1 MTNVILLVLLA
12 VAIFV
17 AVAFLY
23 VSRIISLPP
32 EGRALDFLNIK
43 LKNNQR
49 VIACIG
55 DSLTHGNIGQSWVD
69 YLRKDFPNDVFLNE
83 GINGNTAWQVIQR
96 LDPILQCQPDLII
109 LLIGTNDALGSFDI
123 NSGLR
128 YKKNN
133 ELPEVPTLKKYKE
146 HLNELIEK
154 IGIQSK
160 IAICTLPPIGE
171 NVNSEVN
178 KHVNLFNDYIK
189 LIANQ
194 KNLSLLPVS
203 DALWSEISFRTYPIK
218 LDYNSKAM
226 SLMLKRILGGIF
238 NYYLFKKSWNDI
250 SREKGQWI
258 LFDQIH
264 LNERGAEIVYK
275 LAKDYISKA

>member
-1 MTNVILLVLLA
+1 MANLTLLVLLA
-12 VAIFV
+12 VAILV
-17 AVAFLY
+17 AAAFLF

-32 EGRALDFLNIK
+32 QGRAIDYINSK
-43 LKNNQR
+43 SKKNQR
-49 VIACIG
+49 IIACIG

-69 YLRKDFPNDVFLNE
+69 YLRQEFPNDVFLND

-109 LLIGTNDALGSFDI
+109 LMIGTNDALGSFDI

-133 ELPEVPTLKKYKE
+133 ELPEVPTLEKYKE

-194 KNLSLLPVS
+194 KNLSLLTVS
-203 DALWSEISFRTYPIK
+203 DALWSEINSRTYPIK
-218 LDYNSKAM
+218 LDFNSKAM
-226 SLMLKRILGGIF
+226 PLMLKRILGGIF
-238 NYYLFKKSWNDI
+238 HHYLFKKSWNDI
-250 SREKGQWI
+250 SRAKGQWI

-275 LAKDYISKA
+275 LAKDFIAKS

>member
-1 MTNVILLVLLA
+1 MAIVLILVLIA
-12 VAIFV
+12 VAITF
-17 AVAFLY
+17 AAAFFY
-23 VSRIISLPP
+23 VSKIISVPP
-32 EGRALDFLNIK
+32 EGRAVDHLSRNVKSDKKI
-43 LKNNQR
+43 
-49 VIACIG
+49 IACIG
-55 DSLTHGNIGQSWVD
+55 DSLTHGNIGQNWID
-69 YLRKDFPNDVFLNE
+69 YLRKEFPNDVFLNE

-133 ELPEVPTLKKYKE
+133 ELPEVPTLEKYKE

-178 KHVNLFNDYIK
+178 KHVNVFNDYIK

-203 DALWSEISFRTYPIK
+203 DALWSEINSRTYPIK
-218 LDYNSKAM
+218 LDFNLKAM
-226 SLMLKRILGGIF
+226 PLMLKRILGGIF
-238 NYYLFKKSWNDI
+238 HHYLFKKSWNDI
-250 SREKGQWI
+250 SRAKGQWI

-275 LAKDYISKA
+275 LAKDFIAKS

>member
-1 MTNVILLVLLA
+1 MAIVFILVLIA
-12 VAIFV
+12 VAITF
-17 AVAFLY
+17 AAAFFY
-23 VSRIISLPP
+23 VSKIISAPP
-32 EGRALDFLNIK
+32 KGRAVDYLSRNVKSDKKI
-43 LKNNQR
+43 
-49 VIACIG
+49 IACIG
-55 DSLTHGNIGQSWVD
+55 DSLTHGNIGQNWID
-69 YLRKDFPNDVFLNE
+69 YLRKEFPNDVFLNE
-83 GINGNTAWQVIQR
+83 GINANTAWQVIQR

-133 ELPEVPTLKKYKE
+133 ELPEVPTLEKYKE

-203 DALWSEISFRTYPIK
+203 DALWSEINSRTYPIK
-218 LDYNSKAM
+218 LDFNLKAM
-226 SLMLKRILGGIF
+226 PLMLKRILGGIF
-238 NYYLFKKSWNDI
+238 HHYLFKKSWNDI
-250 SREKGQWI
+250 SRAKGQWI

-275 LAKDYISKA
+275 LAKDFIAKS

>member
-1 MTNVILLVLLA
+1 VAIVFIVVLIA
-12 VAIFV
+12 VAITF
-17 AVAFLY
+17 AAAFFY
-23 VSRIISLPP
+23 VSKIISTPP
-32 EGRALDFLNIK
+32 RGRAEDYLSRNVKSDKKI
-43 LKNNQR
+43 
-49 VIACIG
+49 IACIG
-55 DSLTHGNIGQSWVD
+55 DSLTHGNIGQNWVD
-69 YLRKDFPNDVFLNE
+69 YLRKELPHDVFLNE

-203 DALWSEISFRTYPIK
+203 DALWSEINSRTYPIK
-218 LDYNSKAM
+218 LDFNSKAM
-226 SLMLKRILGGIF
+226 LLMMKRILGGIF
-238 NYYLFKKSWNDI
+238 HHYLFKQSWNDI
-250 SREKGQWI
+250 SRAKGQWI

-275 LAKDYISKA
+275 LAKDFIAKI

>member
-1 MTNVILLVLLA
+1 
-12 VAIFV
+12 
-17 AVAFLY
+17 
-23 VSRIISLPP
+23 
-32 EGRALDFLNIK
+32 
-43 LKNNQR
+43 
-49 VIACIG
+49 
-55 DSLTHGNIGQSWVD
+55 
-69 YLRKDFPNDVFLNE
+69 
-83 GINGNTAWQVIQR
+83 
-96 LDPILQCQPDLII
+96 
-109 LLIGTNDALGSFDI
+109 LIGTNDALGSFDI

-133 ELPEVPTLKKYKE
+133 ELPEVPTLEKYKE

-203 DALWSEISFRTYPIK
+203 AALWSEINSRTYPIK
-218 LDYNSKAM
+218 LDFNSKAIP
-226 SLMLKRILGGIF
+226 LMLKRILGGIF
-238 NYYLFKKSWNDI
+238 HHYLFKKSWNDI
-250 SREKGQWI
+250 SRAKGQWI

-275 LAKDYISKA
+275 LAKDFIAKS

>member
-1 MTNVILLVLLA
+1 MANLTLLVLLA
-12 VAIFV
+12 VAILV
-17 AVAFLY
+17 AAAFLF

-32 EGRALDFLNIK
+32 QGRAIDYINSK
-43 LKNNQR
+43 SKKNQR
-49 VIACIG
+49 IIACIG

-69 YLRKDFPNDVFLNE
+69 YLRQEFPNDVFLNE

-133 ELPEVPTLKKYKE
+133 ELPEVPTLEKYKE

-160 IAICTLPPIGE
+160 FVICTLPPIGE

-194 KNLSLLPVS
+194 KNLSLLTVS
-203 DALWSEISFRTYPIK
+203 DALWSEINSRTYPIK
-218 LDYNSKAM
+218 LDFNSKAM
-226 SLMLKRILGGIF
+226 PLMLKRILGGIF
-238 NYYLFKKSWNDI
+238 HHYLFKKSWNDI
-250 SREKGQWI
+250 SRAKGQWI

>member
-1 MTNVILLVLLA
+1 MVIVFILVLIA
-12 VAIFV
+12 VAITF
-17 AVAFLY
+17 AAAFFY
-23 VSRIISLPP
+23 VSKIISAPP
-32 EGRALDFLNIK
+32 KGRAVDYLSRNVKSDKKI
-43 LKNNQR
+43 
-49 VIACIG
+49 IACIG
-55 DSLTHGNIGQSWVD
+55 DSLTHGNIGQNWID
-69 YLRKDFPNDVFLNE
+69 YLSKEFPNDVFLNE

-171 NVNSEVN
+171 NANSEVN

-226 SLMLKRILGGIF
+226 PLMMKRILGGIF
-238 NYYLFKKSWNDI
+238 HHYLFKKSWNDI
-250 SREKGQWI
+250 SRAKGQWI

-275 LAKDYISKA
+275 LAKDFIAKS

>member
-1 MTNVILLVLLA
+1 MAIVFILVLIA
-12 VAIFV
+12 VAITF
-17 AVAFLY
+17 AAAFFY
-23 VSRIISLPP
+23 VSKIISAPP
-32 EGRALDFLNIK
+32 KGRAVDYLSRNVKSDKKI
-43 LKNNQR
+43 
-49 VIACIG
+49 IACIG
-55 DSLTHGNIGQSWVD
+55 DSLTHGNIGQNWVD
-69 YLRKDFPNDVFLNE
+69 YLRKELPHDVFLNE

-133 ELPEVPTLKKYKE
+133 ELPEVPTLEKYKE

-160 IAICTLPPIGE
+160 ITICTLPPIGE

-194 KNLSLLPVS
+194 KNLSLLTVS
-203 DALWSEISFRTYPIK
+203 DALWSEINSRTYPIK
-218 LDYNSKAM
+218 LDFNSKAM
-226 SLMLKRILGGIF
+226 PLMLKRILGGIF
-238 NYYLFKKSWNDI
+238 HHYLFKKSWNDI
-250 SREKGQWI
+250 SRAKGQWI

-275 LAKDYISKA
+275 LAKDFIAKS

>member
-1 MTNVILLVLLA
+1 VAIVFILVLIA
-12 VAIFV
+12 VAITF
-17 AVAFLY
+17 AAAFFY
-23 VSRIISLPP
+23 VSKIISAPP
-32 EGRALDFLNIK
+32 KGRAVDYLSRNVKSDKKI
-43 LKNNQR
+43 
-49 VIACIG
+49 IACIG
-55 DSLTHGNIGQSWVD
+55 DSLTHGNIGQNWID
-69 YLRKDFPNDVFLNE
+69 YLRKEFPNDVFLNE
-83 GINGNTAWQVIQR
+83 GINANTAWQVIQR
-96 LDPILQCQPDLII
+96 LDPILQCHPDLII

-194 KNLSLLPVS
+194 KNLNLLPVS
-203 DALWSEISFRTYPIK
+203 DALWSEINSRTYPIK
-218 LDYNSKAM
+218 LDFNSKAM
-226 SLMLKRILGGIF
+226 PLMMKRILGGIF
-238 NYYLFKKSWNDI
+238 HHYLFKKPWNDI
-250 SREKGQWI
+250 SRAKGQWI

-275 LAKDYISKA
+275 LAKDFIAKS